1 VPVRPNNHA
10 RRNSFL
16 VAGGGDP
23 GFRETSL
30 NSAETGVTAPGYNE
44 IFSDASAIA
53 STCEPCFAMPEKKKK
68 QPKQT
73 QPRQPGREHTMTPQP
88 KAQDDKHR
96 GSGKLQNKVA
106 LITGGDSGIGRAV
119 AIAFAKEGANIAI
132 VYLEE
137 HKDAKETQRLVEDHG
152 RRCILIPGDVGSEK
166 FARKAVAE
174 TVSQLGKLDILVN
187 NASEQHPQDSIEDI
201 TEKQLE
207 RTFRTNVFGYFFFV
221 KAALQHLKKGSAI
234 VNTASVTAY
243 KGSPQLLDYSS
254 TKGAELAFT
263 RSLSQSLVEKGIRVN
278 AVAPGPIWTPLIPST
293 FPGEKVETFGSD
305 VPMKRA
311 GQPEEVAP
319 CYVFLA
325 SDDSSYMTGQ
335 TLHPNGGSVVNG

>member
-1 VPVRPNNHA
+1 
-10 RRNSFL
+10 
-16 VAGGGDP
+16 
-23 GFRETSL
+23 
-30 NSAETGVTAPGYNE
+30 
-44 IFSDASAIA
+44 
-53 STCEPCFAMPEKKKK
+53 MPEKKK
-68 QPKQT
+68 QRPKQK
-73 QPRQPGREHTMTPQP
+73 QSEQPGREYKMRPLP
-88 KAQDDKHR
+88 AAEDEKHR

-119 AIAFAKEGANIAI
+119 AIAFAKEGANVSV

-137 HKDAKETQRLVEDHG
+137 HKDAKETQRRVEEHG
-152 RRCILIPGDVGSEK
+152 RKCLLIPGDVGSEK
-166 FARKAVAE
+166 FCRTAVEE
-174 TVSQLGKLDILVN
+174 TVNQLGKLDILVN

-207 RTFRTNVFGYFFFV
+207 RTFRTNVFGYFFFT
-221 KAALQHLKKGSAI
+221 KAALKQLKKDGVI
-234 VNTASVTAY
+234 INTCSVTAY
-243 KGSPQLLDYSS
+243 KGSPKLLDYSS
-254 TKGAELAFT
+254 TKGAEVAFT
-263 RSLSQSLVEKGIRVN
+263 RSLSQSLAKKGIRVN
-278 AVAPGPIWTPLIPST
+278 GVAPGPIWTPLIPST

-335 TLHPNGGSVVNG
+335 MLHPNGGSVVNG